1 MRKFNFKS
9 VLPFV
14 IVAAVACLLSSAVV
28 LTFYEGRGVPA
39 PAASTVDGGEPKFEK
54 AVFNLKNDSWR
65 DAIINVNKKVA
76 PAVVY
81 IDTVR
86 TVKYQPQIPG
96 IFRDFFGPN
105 FFEGFTPREYKQ
117 EGTGSGFIFR
127 ADGYVLTN
135 YHVIEGADQITVNLK
150 SGKKY
155 QAEVI
160 GKDEKYDL
168 AILKI
173 KAKNLPYLELGDS
186 DAIQIG
192 QWVVAIGNPY
202 GLHETVTTGI
212 ISALNRNLKSVNE
225 STLIQTDAAINPG
238 NSGGPLVDLEGKVI
252 GINEAILSN
261 AQGIGFAI
269 PINLVKENLEEL
281 LEKGKIT
288 RPAVP
293 GLGILMLPLSQDVID
308 YFGLNTDSGV
318 LVYQVNKNSPAAKAG
333 LRPQD
338 IILELDRQPVES
350 PEKLKE
356 MITSKK
362 VGDVVTLLIW
372 RKDGYKTI
380 KATLGTLEE

>member
-9 VLPFV
+9 VIPFL
-14 IVAAVACLLSSAVV
+14 IVAAIACLLSSAVV
-28 LTFYEGRGVPA
+28 LTFYEGQGVKA
-39 PAASTVDGGEPKFEK
+39 SAADGGEPKVEK
-54 AVFNLKNDSWR
+54 AAFNLKNDSWR

-96 IFRDFFGPN
+96 MFRDFFGPD
-105 FFEGFTPREYKQ
+105 FFEGFTPKEYKQ

-135 YHVIEGADQITVNLK
+135 YHVIEGADEITVNLK
-150 SGKKY
+150 SGQKY
-155 QAEVI
+155 QADII

-173 KAKNLPYLELGDS
+173 NAKNLPYLELGDS

-212 ISALNRNLKSVNE
+212 ISALNRDLKSVNE
-225 STLIQTDAAINPG
+225 SALIQTDAAINPG
-238 NSGGPLVDLEGKVI
+238 NSGGPLVDLDGKVI

-261 AQGIGFAI
+261 AQSIGFAI

-281 LEKGKIT
+281 LEKGEIT

-333 LRPQD
+333 LRPRD
-338 IILELDRQPVES
+338 IILELDRKPVES

-362 VGDVVTLLIW
+362 VGDVVTLLVW
-372 RKDGYKTI
+372 RNDGYKTI
-380 KATLGTLEE
+380 KATLGPLEE

>member
-28 LTFYEGRGVPA
+28 LTFYEGRGIPA
-39 PAASTVDGGEPKFEK
+39 PAISAADAGEPKLEK
-54 AVFNLKNDSWR
+54 AAFNLKNDSWK
-65 DAIINVNKKVA
+65 DAIINVNKKVS

-135 YHVIEGADQITVNLK
+135 YHVIEGADRITVNLK
-150 SGKKY
+150 NGQKY

-173 KAKNLPYLELGDS
+173 NAKNLPYLELGDS

-225 STLIQTDAAINPG
+225 SALIQTDAAINPG

-269 PINLVKENLEEL
+269 PINLVKENLAEL

-308 YFGLNTDSGV
+308 YFGLNTSSGV

-338 IILELDRQPVES
+338 IILEVDRQPVES

-356 MITSKK
+356 IITSKK

-380 KATLGTLEE
+380 KATLGPLEE